1 MSVTA
6 PSPRT
11 AVVIGA
17 SFAGLLAAAAA
28 ARDGYRVTI
37 LERDLLP
44 TTAEPRPGVP
54 QGTQAHILL
63 HRGLLAIE
71 SLLPGIERDLLDAG
85 GVPFNTGQM
94 PSLGDYGWM
103 PQNDLAYDIISISR
117 PLLEHLVRQRVL
129 ALDDVTVR
137 EETRV
142 SNLTR
147 DGNRWQLHDRGDFLA
162 NADVLIDASGR
173 SSRLPHWLT
182 ELGITVP
189 EAVVVNSR
197 LGYAGRRYRGRV
209 PIHTGAVVFATAT
222 EQTGALV
229 LPIENGDW
237 LVCAAGYGEHRP
249 DRDNE
254 EFEPFLDAVR
264 DPVVADI
271 ARRLEPQGDVAIHRQ
286 TANRRI
292 PYGSSRDWPA
302 GLFVVGDAMCA
313 FNPVYGQGIT
323 VAASQAQLLRPALT
337 RFDGSARTT
346 RRIQRRLGAV
356 TNLPWAVSTS
366 EDTRIV
372 DPDRRR
378 TPVERATGWW
388 TARMVALAAGGDTAS
403 IRAFARVY
411 HLMGTPL
418 LMFSPA
424 VVRSIVGS
432 LGRPLPPP
440 GPRPEVLAELTL
452 APFDKLRELGGGIA
466 QGAVQRV
473 PGSGRTPSTK

>member
-6 PSPRT
+6 PATRT

-28 ARDGYRVTI
+28 ARAGYQVTI

-71 SLLPGIERDLLDAG
+71 SLLPGIEHDLLDAG
-85 GVPFNTGQM
+85 GVPFNTGRM

-103 PQNDLAYDIISISR
+103 PENDLAYDIISISR

-129 ALDDVTVR
+129 ALDGVMVR
-137 EETRV
+137 EETKIATISR
-142 SNLTR
+142 SG
-147 DGNRWQLHDRGDFLA
+147 DHWQVHDHDQLQA
-162 NADVLIDASGR
+162 ATDVLIDASGR
-173 SSRLPHWLT
+173 SSRLPHWLA
-182 ELGITVP
+182 ELGLAAP
-189 EAVVVNSR
+189 EATVVDSR
-197 LGYAGRRYRGRV
+197 LGYAGRRYRGSA
-209 PIHTGAVVFATAT
+209 PLSTGAVVFATAT
-222 EQTGALV
+222 EQTGALI

-249 DRDNE
+249 GRDNA

-271 ARRLEPQGDVAIHRQ
+271 ARQLEPQGDVAVHRQ

-323 VAASQAQLLRPALT
+323 VAASQAQLLRPALA
-337 RFDGSARTT
+337 RFSGTPGAS
-346 RRIQRRLGAV
+346 RRIQRRLAAV
-356 TNLPWAVSTS
+356 TDLPWAVSTS
-366 EDTRIV
+366 EDNRIV
-372 DPDRRR
+372 DPAGRR
-378 TPVERATGWW
+378 TLATRATGWW
-388 TARMVALAAGGDTAS
+388 TGRMVALAAGGDTAS
-403 IRAFARVY
+403 IRAFSAVY
-411 HLMGTPL
+411 HLMGSPL

-432 LGRPLPPP
+432 LGKPLPPP
-440 GPRPEVLAELTL
+440 GPRPDILATLTL
-452 APFDKLRELGGGIA
+452 TGAA
-466 QGAVQRV
+466 QA
-473 PGSGRTPSTK
+473 

>member
-1 MSVTA
+1 MIVTA
-6 PSPRT
+6 PPTRT

-28 ARDGYRVTI
+28 ARGGYQVTL
-37 LERDLLP
+37 LERDRLP
-44 TTAEPRPGVP
+44 TVAEPRPGVP

-129 ALDDVTVR
+129 ALDQVTIR
-137 EETRV
+137 EEVKVAGV
-142 SNLTR
+142 SR
-147 DGNRWQLHDRGDFLA
+147 EGRHWQLHDHDRLVA
-162 NADVLIDASGR
+162 RTDVLIDASGR
-173 SSRLPHWLT
+173 SSRLPHWLA
-182 ELGITVP
+182 ELGLTAP
-189 EAVVVNSR
+189 EAAVVDSR
-197 LGYAGRRYRGRV
+197 LGYAGRRYRGTV

-249 DRDNE
+249 DRENE
-254 EFEPFLDAVR
+254 EFETFLDAVR

-323 VAASQAQLLRPALT
+323 VAASQAQLLRPALA

-346 RRIQRRLGAV
+346 RRIQRRLAAV

-372 DPDRRR
+372 DPNRRR
-378 TPVERATGWW
+378 TPVELATGWW
-388 TARMVALAAGGDTAS
+388 TGRMVALAAGGDTAS

-440 GPRPEVLAELTL
+440 GPRPEVLAELTP
-452 APFDKLRELGGGIA
+452 AALRQAQGA
-466 QGAVQRV
+466 QGAVQRA
-473 PGSGRTPSTK
+473 PAFGRTPSTR